1 MVASSPGG
9 KTMAIAAH
17 LEEVSDSSG
26 QPRQP
31 RRQLRL
37 AAQGQTAIGGST
49 DVLIHNVSAT
59 GLLLESR
66 VVLAAGDRIEIDLPH
81 ARTTGA
87 RVIWSSGVLYG
98 CQFDAPISVATL
110 SAAQLRGMT
119 DHDVD
124 VGTVQPAPAESRA
137 SDESLAA
144 RLQRLRKESHIT
156 LARLA
161 AELGVSKPTV
171 WAWEQGKAR
180 PAQGRMDALAK
191 ALGVSKTELLAESAS
206 PARAELLARS
216 REQIATAFGTSP
228 DRVRILIEL

>member
-1 MVASSPGG
+1 
-9 KTMAIAAH
+9 MAIAAH
-17 LEEVSDSSG
+17 LDEVSDSSG
-26 QPRQP
+26 QPRLP

-37 AAQGQTAIGGST
+37 ATQGQTAIGGAT

-66 VVLAAGDRIEIDLPH
+66 IVLAAGERIEIDLPH

-110 SAAQLRGMT
+110 SAAQLRGTT
-119 DHDVD
+119 DRAVD
-124 VGTVQPAPAESRA
+124 VGPPQPATAEARA
-137 SDESLAA
+137 SDEAPGA
-144 RLQRLRKESHIT
+144 RLQRLRKQSGLT

-161 AELGVSKPTV
+161 TELGVSKPTV

-180 PAQGRMDALAK
+180 PAQHRLDALAK
-191 ALGVSKTELLAESAS
+191 ALGVPKSELLGKRAS
-206 PARAELLARS
+206 PVGAELLARS
-216 REQIATAFGTSP
+216 REQIATAFGTTP
-228 DRVRILIEL
+228 DRVRIMIEL